1 MVKAGSLK
9 EGWAGT
15 CLLPEELKA
24 QLKLRYDVAEYPF
37 ARLAR
42 AALGGASKPS
52 PQLARALVQA
62 RKGSQE
68 TALTRRQ
75 NKTWKQSA
83 EWSEFLALYRRFV
96 QEWVLPQFG
105 CDLLVQ
111 SEPVLRVVLPDSVA
125 PCKPHCDAD
134 YYHDASELN
143 LCVSPIDN
151 ARTLH
156 IRCMLYRMCVS
167 MPYHGSCTWQLG
179 TPHPRVGVE
188 LPLG

>member
-9 EGWAGT
+9 EGWRGP
-15 CLLPEELKA
+15 CLLPAELKA
-24 QLKLRYDVAEYPF
+24 QAKLCYNVAEYPF
-37 ARLAR
+37 AQLAR
-42 AALGGASKPS
+42 AALGVVSKPS

-62 RKGSQE
+62 RRRSAE
-68 TALTRRQ
+68 TELTRRMRL
-75 NKTWKQSA
+75 TWKQSA
-83 EWSEFLALYRRFV
+83 EWVDFLALYRRFV

-143 LCVSPIDN
+143 LYVPPVDT
-151 ARTLH
+151 AQ
-156 IRCMLYRMCVS
+156 
-167 MPYHGSCTWQLG
+167 CTA
-179 TPHPRVGVE
+179 
-188 LPLG
+188 